1 MTLTR
6 TGSRLSLLALL
17 PLAAVLGACAPVP
30 VDQAERSCL
39 RDVQA
44 ANQPPRTEV
53 GIGVASDFDGG
64 VRPYGSVSFEI
75 SSDRLMG
82 RDPSDVFA
90 QCVMRRSGQPPTVSL
105 YDQPRWQG

>member
-1 MTLTR
+1 MTGTGPTRLT
-6 TGSRLSLLALL
+6 LLLL
-17 PLAAVLGACAPVP
+17 PLAVALGACAPVP

-44 ANQPPRTEV
+44 SQQPPRTEV

-64 VRPYGSVSFEI
+64 VRPFGSVSFEI
-75 SSDRLMG
+75 SSDRLLG

-90 QCVMRRSGQPPTVSL
+90 QCVMRRSGQPPSVSL

>member
-1 MTLTR
+1 MTGTGPMRLT
-6 TGSRLSLLALL
+6 LLLL
-17 PLAAVLGACAPVP
+17 PLVVALGACAPVP

-44 ANQPPRTEV
+44 SQQPPRTEV

-64 VRPYGSVSFEI
+64 VRPFGSVSFEI
-75 SSDRLMG
+75 SSDRLLG

-90 QCVMRRSGQPPTVSL
+90 QCVMRRSGQPPSVSL